1 MKDKNSVCESGKHF
15 QEIERKQK
23 PENEKAKEGVGYRDR
38 FSHECVGLVF
48 KGG

>member
-15 QEIERKQK
+15 QEIERKPEK

-38 FSHECVGLVF
+38 FSHECVEFGF
-48 KGG
+48 